1 MNSHDRDNLNFILSR
16 TPPELRAWALD
27 IQNSGDQDEI
37 DYAMELMTQAACQV
51 ELELLEL
58 IDSDAEHDVGIAAE
72 YLKRFCL

>member
-16 TPPELRAWALD
+16 TAPELRAWALG
-27 IQNSGDQDEI
+27 IQQSGDQDEI

-51 ELELLEL
+51 ELDLLTL
-58 IDSDAEHDVGIAAE
+58 LDADAEHDVSIAAE

>member
-16 TPPELRAWALD
+16 TAPELRAWALE

-51 ELELLEL
+51 ELELLDL
-58 IDSDAEHDVGIAAE
+58 IDADADLDVGIAAE
-72 YLKRFCL
+72 YLQRFCL